1 MAMARSRAWLAAALA
16 ATAGATIGCA
26 HCDTCD
32 DFPAPCGP
40 SAAWGPPGAV
50 PVGPSYQVG
59 PPGAMSHPA
68 GQIPAGQLAPAA
80 PSSARTAPTDP
91 ETMPTAP
98 EIPPRDDPSTET
110 PPPPGMP

>member
-1 MAMARSRAWLAAALA
+1 MAMARSRSRAWLATAALV
-16 ATAGATIGCA
+16 TAGATVGCA

-40 SAAWGPPGAV
+40 AAAWGPPGAV
-50 PVGPSYQVG
+50 PVGPSYPVG
-59 PPGAMSHPA
+59 PPAGMSYPA

-80 PSSARTAPTDP
+80 PAAAAPAAPDGGS
-91 ETMPTAP
+91 TMPTAP
-98 EIPPRDDPSTET
+98 GDDPATET